1 MRELFLSLCKARKV
15 APFIMSILKYPTLG
29 MDGRMDG
36 PGCGPTTAGRVKQGR
51 EEEGAEEEE
60 AFRNTFSLRDITSAA
75 ARERRMPKEEKR
87 EEREHS
93 APKERGV

>member
-1 MRELFLSLCKARKV
+1 MAIF
-15 APFIMSILKYPTLG
+15 KYPTLG

-51 EEEGAEEEE
+51 EEEGAEEE

-75 ARERRMPKEEKR
+75 ARERRMPKRGEGAFR
-87 EEREHS
+87 AERE
-93 APKERGV
+93 RGFRNVEIKILCST